1 MKKYIISAL
10 AFLCLLG
17 GGVTMTS
24 CSDVDGVKDVDLPR
38 VLMPYDLTA
47 VADQMEPAI
56 TVSWEGTSNAQYYVI
71 EAFLDDPDFEGTPV
85 ASAEVHGTEYTFTDL
100 LGETMY
106 NIRVKGVA
114 ENKEDSHWAII
125 NRATAPEQILS
136 IPYIGIEETA
146 ILITWP
152 TRKEV
157 NAYKVLQNG
166 RVIQS
171 GEISSNEA
179 ASGRKYITGL
189 EGGTTYTFEVY
200 LDEKRRGYIDE
211 TTEIGAPIGC
221 DYTIELTPSELSD
234 QYTIQDVLDEIAT
247 QAATD
252 GKTSYSVAVLLQPGG
267 VYPFKKLKSDGT
279 TDNVLIPDG
288 MSVTFYGDKDDAPT
302 LDIQCTQVNING
314 NHDVIAFQKVNL
326 QGAKYFLN
334 QSGACDVGKLEFT
347 LCTISGFTGNTF
359 VRTQGSNNPTIGSIE
374 LNKCLLSNCGGNYD
388 IFDLRKATVGTLSIK
403 NSTLYNCAGS
413 KSIVQS
419 DKVLRNFIMDGVTV
433 YNCVK
438 NQPTYKLGS
447 TGEKVTITNVLFAKS
462 ADTGTNASTAAAKP
476 VVNNT
481 YLTSDWLL
489 PITGATSLD
498 VSAEDI
504 FYNPESGNFTI
515 RDEYKDV
522 LNAGDPRWIK

>member
-1 MKKYIISAL
+1 
-10 AFLCLLG
+10 
-17 GGVTMTS
+17 MTS

-38 VLMPYDLTA
+38 VLMPYDLSA

-85 ASAEVHGTEYTFTDL
+85 ASAEVQGTEYTFTDL

-114 ENKEDSHWAII
+114 EGKEDSKWATI

-136 IPYIGIEETA
+136 IPYNSINETYVE
-146 ILITWP
+146 LTWP

-157 NAYKVLQNG
+157 NAYKVLLDG
-166 RVIQS
+166 VVVKS
-171 GEISSNEA
+171 GAIDARA
-179 ASGRKYITGL
+179 AAEGSFIVDGL
-189 EGGTTYTFEVY
+189 TGGTKYTFEVY
-200 LDEKRRGYIDE
+200 LNDKRRGYIDE
-211 TTEIGAPIGC
+211 TTEIGAPVC
-221 DYTIELTPSELSD
+221 DYTINLAPTD
-234 QYTIQDVLDEIAT
+234 NIQEKLDEMA
-247 QAATD
+247 D
-252 GKTSYSVAVLLQPGG
+252 GKSGSYSVAVMLEAGKTYNFYK
-267 VYPFKKLKSDGT
+267 VGT
-279 TDNVLIPDG
+279 STPKDVFMIPDG
-288 MSVTFYGDKDDAPT
+288 MSVTFYGDKYNAPT
-302 LDIQCTQVNING
+302 IIIDCTQMKVDG
-314 NHDVIAFQKVNL
+314 DHDVIAFQKVKL
-326 QGAKYFLN
+326 QGAKYFMN
-334 QSGACDVGKLEFT
+334 QSAVCNVGKLEFT
-347 LCTISGFTGNTF
+347 LCEISGFTGSTF
-359 VRTQGSNNPTIGSIE
+359 IRTKDNNNPTFGTIE
-374 LNKCLLSNCGGNYD
+374 VNKCLISDCGGNYD

-403 NSTLYNCAGS
+403 NSTLFNCAGS

-419 DKVLRNFIMDGVTV
+419 DKVLRNFIMEGVTV

-447 TGEKVTITNVLFAKS
+447 TGEKVTIKNVIFAKS
-462 ADTGTNASTAAAKP
+462 ADTGTQASTAAATP

-504 FYNPESGNFTI
+504 FYNPEGGNFTI

-522 LNAGDPRWIK
+522 LDAGDPRWIK